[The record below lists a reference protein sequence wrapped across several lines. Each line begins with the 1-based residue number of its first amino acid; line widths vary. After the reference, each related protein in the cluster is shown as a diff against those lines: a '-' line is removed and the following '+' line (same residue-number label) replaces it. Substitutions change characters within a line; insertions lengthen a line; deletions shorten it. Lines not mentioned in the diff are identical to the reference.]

1 MAVIQA
7 RDTDIKIFFFFFL
20 NPILHNVSQTLKKQS
35 RLTFME
41 HFKVWEQ
48 LTITALL
55 SVHRACQLE

>member
-1 MAVIQA
+1 MAVIQE
-7 RDTDIKIFFFFFL
+7 RDTDIKNKK